1 MHKQL
6 HKEKAMKITWIAVL
20 AGGVLMHSLAFADVS
35 YQETTQVT
43 GGSLMGMLKMAGAFS
58 SQAKQLA
65 APVTSTV
72 MIHGGRML
80 HSNPHSTEII
90 DLDQQTITFVDHDK
104 RTYSLVT
111 FQEIKDQMAK
121 AAPKSKGAQP
131 ASSDGSQMSFT
142 AHISSNGATRE
153 INGQTAKEALL
164 SVTMVASSSDNS
176 NTKAGMAATSEMW
189 LVQDEPGLAE
199 MRRFS
204 ERMAK
209 EMSFDAQASAI
220 NSLLAAQPGGA
231 QALAEI
237 KKESAKMSGL
247 PVLQVTRVGMTA
259 DGQPLPPPSSAPLSQ
274 SQTQGSAGVTAG
286 GVTQEVAA
294 GTATQTTDSQIS
306 RLGTF
311 GRALSG
317 SGMGGLMHHGPS
329 TKSAPNQDPS
339 GTGADAATAG
349 VLLENQTQT
358 SGFSEAAVDASGF
371 QIPAGYKAVASPMEH
386 K

>member
-1 MHKQL
+1 
-6 HKEKAMKITWIAVL
+6 MKLTWIALL
-20 AGGVLMHSLAFADVS
+20 AGGVLMHSFAFADVT
-35 YQETTQVT
+35 YQETTQIT
-43 GGSLMGMLKMAGAFS
+43 GGSLMGMLKMAGAIS
-58 SQAKQLA
+58 SQAKQAA

-80 HSNPHSTEII
+80 QSNPHSTEII
-90 DLDQQTITFVDHDK
+90 DLDQQTITSIDHDK

-121 AAPKSKGAQP
+121 AAAKSKGAQP
-131 ASSDGSQMSFT
+131 AGSNDSQMSFT
-142 AHISSNGATRE
+142 AHISSNGATRV

-164 SVTMVASSSDNS
+164 SVTMVANSSDN

-189 LVQDEPGLAE
+189 LVQEEPGLAE

-209 EMSFDAQASAI
+209 EMAFDTQASAV
-220 NSLLAAQPGGA
+220 NSLLASQPGGA

-247 PVLQVTRVGMTA
+247 PVLQVTRVGMTV
-259 DGQPLPPPSSAPLSQ
+259 DGQPLPPPSSAPLPPSQ
-274 SQTQGSAGVTAG
+274 SQSATGVNAG
-286 GVTQEVAA
+286 AVTQEVAA
-294 GTATQTTDSQIS
+294 GTATQTADSQIS

-311 GRALSG
+311 GRALS
-317 SGMGGLMHHGPS
+317 SSSMGALMHHAPT
-329 TKSAPNQDPS
+329 TKSAPSPAAS
-339 GTGADAATAG
+339 GGGTDAATAG

-358 SGFSEAAVDASGF
+358 SGFSEAPVDTSSF

>member
-1 MHKQL
+1 
-6 HKEKAMKITWIAVL
+6 
-20 AGGVLMHSLAFADVS
+20 MHSLAFADVS

-58 SQAKQLA
+58 SQAKQVA

-90 DLDQQTITFVDHDK
+90 DLDQQTITFIDHDK

-121 AAPKSKGAQP
+121 AAAKSKGAQP

-164 SVTMVASSSDNS
+164 SVTMVANSSD

-199 MRRFS
+199 MRRFN

-209 EMSFDAQASAI
+209 EMSFDTQASAI

-247 PVLQVTRVGMTA
+247 PVLQVTRVGMTV
-259 DGQPLPPPSSAPLSQ
+259 DGQPLPAPSSAPLPQSQ
-274 SQTQGSAGVTAG
+274 SQGSAGVTAG
-286 GVTQEVAA
+286 TVTQEVAA
-294 GTATQTTDSQIS
+294 GTATQTADSQIA

-311 GRALSG
+311 GRALS
-317 SGMGGLMHHGPS
+317 SSSMGALMHHTPS
-329 TKSAPNQDPS
+329 AKTAPNQASS

-358 SGFSEAAVDASGF
+358 SGFSEAAVDTSSF
-371 QIPAGYKAVASPMEH
+371 QIPAGYKVVASPMEH

>member
-1 MHKQL
+1 
-6 HKEKAMKITWIAVL
+6 MKITWIALL

-35 YQETTQVT
+35 YQETTQYT

-58 SQAKQLA
+58 SQAKQVA

-80 HSNPHSTEII
+80 RSNPHTTEII
-90 DLDQQTITFVDHDK
+90 DLDAQMITFIDHDK

-111 FQEIKDQMAK
+111 FQDIKDQMAK
-121 AAPKSKGAQP
+121 AAAKSKGAQP

-153 INGQTAKEALL
+153 INGQTANEALL
-164 SVTMVASSSDNS
+164 SVTMVANSSDNS

-204 ERMAK
+204 QRLAK
-209 EMSFDAQASAI
+209 EMSFDTQASAI

-247 PVLQVTRVGMTA
+247 PVLQVTRVGVTA
-259 DGQPLPPPSSAPLSQ
+259 DGQPLPPPSVAALPPSQ
-274 SQTQGSAGVTAG
+274 NQGPTTGAVG
-286 GVTQEVAA
+286 QEVATN
-294 GTATQTTDSQIS
+294 TATQDAGSQTS

-317 SGMGGLMHHGPS
+317 SSMGALMHHAPS
-329 TKSAPNQDPS
+329 PGSAPSQAP
-339 GTGADAATAG
+339 AAASATDG
-349 VLLENQTQT
+349 VLLESQTQT
-358 SGFSEAAVDASGF
+358 SGFSEAPVDANSF
-371 QIPAGYKAVASPMEH
+371 QIPPGYKAVASPMDR